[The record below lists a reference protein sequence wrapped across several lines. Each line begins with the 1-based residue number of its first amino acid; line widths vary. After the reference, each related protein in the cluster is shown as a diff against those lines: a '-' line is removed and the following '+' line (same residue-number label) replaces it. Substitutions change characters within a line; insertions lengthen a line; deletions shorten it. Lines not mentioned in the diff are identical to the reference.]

1 MLYVFILVLK
11 NYDAPIAV
19 FKSLEPKTSRMH
31 FWISTG
37 KFKDGTLWKYENINK
52 LERTKKLSLLGQFFS
67 VLVRFKTA
75 LFLLDLSE
83 KFDPSISFISKIF
96 TSWIV
101 FFLYHDLPL
110 HFPFEKLKKRLWLNW
125 KTRTGRE
132 MNWWLIK

>member
-31 FWISTG
+31 FWSSTG

-75 LFLLDLSE
+75 LFLLDLGE

-101 FFLYHDLPL
+101 SFCIMTCHYISLLKNWKNGSGL
-110 HFPFEKLKKRLWLNW
+110 LEKLEPEDK
-125 KTRTGRE
+125 
-132 MNWWLIK
+132 